1 MIEEYIKFSFLLFMG
16 MSVVAIIGFIPLLLI
31 QHFIHKKILD
41 PIYFNSK
48 HYSDYELSIFTS
60 FPLLLVKTLGYIK
73 AIVFPNTMR
82 RKFENNI
89 LTPKENPITYILAW
103 LTMIIIIC
111 GGLML
116 INTAVMAFF
125 HYSNI

>member
-1 MIEEYIKFSFLLFMG
+1 MIEEYIKLSFLFFMG
-16 MSVVAIIGFIPLLLI
+16 MSIVAIIGFIPLLLI

-48 HYSDYELSIFTS
+48 YYSDYELNIFNS
-60 FPLLLVKTLGYIK
+60 FPLLLVKTIGYIK
-73 AIVFPNTMR
+73 AIVSPNTMQ
-82 RKFENNI
+82 RKFEKNI

-116 INTAVMAFF
+116 INTAIMAYF
-125 HYSNI
+125 HYTNM